1 MAAKTKKTT
10 KPEAAILARKNMVI
24 KVNKDDSQEEM
35 AEKYARVMLSP
46 EYAAF
51 RVLNCADG
59 KTDIF
64 KDVDVPILVDHL
76 RKHAA
81 AVNSGDMTQAEAM
94 LLNQAT
100 ALQTL
105 FARLAERA
113 MWQEYMPNIEAYMR
127 LSLRAQNQCR
137 ATLETLAAIKNPPVI
152 FAKQANISGGHQ
164 QINNGTPATAS
175 HAEKNINQPNELLSE
190 VHHGET
196 LDTRGTSK
204 AIRNNPT
211 MATVG

>member
-1 MAAKTKKTT
+1 MAAKPKKAT
-10 KPEAAILARKNMVI
+10 KPEVEKLVRKTVTVQ
-24 KVNKDDSQEEM
+24 VNKDDTKEVM

-46 EYAAF
+46 EFAAF
-51 RVLNCADG
+51 RVLSCADG
-59 KTDIF
+59 KTGSFECI
-64 KDVDVPILVDHL
+64 DVPILFDHL

-81 AVNSGDMTQAEAM
+81 AVSSGDMTQAEAM
-94 LLNQAT
+94 LINQAT

-113 MWQEYMPNIEAYMR
+113 MGQGHMPNLEAFMR

-137 ATLETLAAIKNPPVI
+137 ATLEALAAIKNPPVI

-164 QINNGTPATAS
+164 QINNGVPAIAS
-175 HAEKNINQPNELLSE
+175 HAEKNINQPNELLTE
-190 VHHGET
+190 VHHDET

-211 MATVG
+211 MATVD